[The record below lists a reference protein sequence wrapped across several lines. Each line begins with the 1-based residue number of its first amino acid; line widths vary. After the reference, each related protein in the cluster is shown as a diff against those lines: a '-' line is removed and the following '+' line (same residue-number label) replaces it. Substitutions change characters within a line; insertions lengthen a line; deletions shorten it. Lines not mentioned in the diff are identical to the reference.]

1 MKQRKQFRIR
11 LHEAFEKD
19 GRSVYAI
26 HKQIEDK
33 VSYNTVNKYLLENLM
48 IDRLPPEIEIIASA
62 LDLDWRSVVDIV
74 EAEDES
80 PGQIKTLLA
89 PA

>member
-1 MKQRKQFRIR
+1 MKQRKKFRIR

-26 HKQIEDK
+26 HKQIENLI
-33 VSYNTVNKYLLENLM
+33 SYNTVNKYFLENLLV
-48 IDRLPPEIEIIASA
+48 DRLPPEIEIIASA
-62 LDLDWRSVVDIV
+62 LNLDWRSVVDVV
-74 EAEDES
+74 EAEDETS
-80 PGQIKTLLA
+80 GQLKTVLA